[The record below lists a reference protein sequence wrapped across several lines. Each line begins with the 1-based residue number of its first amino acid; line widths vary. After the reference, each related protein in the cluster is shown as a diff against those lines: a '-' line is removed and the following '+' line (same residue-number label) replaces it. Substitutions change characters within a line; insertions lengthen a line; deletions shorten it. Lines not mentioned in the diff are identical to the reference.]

1 MRAIKLQS
9 HVDETRTLHLKLPE
23 DVQEGPAEVI
33 VLVPDAGTESPVPTL
48 RAFLAGLGRPP
59 RQTRSKEEIDRA
71 LEEERASWD
80 S

>member
-9 HVDETRTLHLKLPE
+9 HVDETRTLHLKLPA

-33 VLVPDAGTESPVPTL
+33 VLVPDTESERPVPTL
-48 RAFLAGLGRPP
+48 RAFLDGLDKISRK
-59 RQTRSKEEIDRA
+59 TRLKEEIDRA

-80 S
+80 